1 MELRQLKTFRTVA
14 TLNSFNQAAN
24 VLNYAQSTVSEQ
36 IKMLEQDLNVR
47 LFKRAGK
54 HIILTEA
61 GELLLEYAQKMLDIE
76 EEIKAEISDREEVHG
91 ALSIRVPETVSIYY
105 LPSVLQQFHQ
115 RFPKVRMDIDNC
127 TYSGLP
133 QELQSGITNLA
144 FLLIPG
150 ALRLP
155 QVEAEILRKI
165 PLVVVAHPDHP
176 LTSQRH
182 VGFQDLKNELI
193 LLAKTD
199 CSYRSMFEQS
209 LAKELVESAVLFNF
223 NSIEALKQCAMA
235 GTGITVISEIAVQKE
250 IAEGRLVALPWKGKK
265 IYVNLF
271 MIWQKNKWLSPT
283 LKAFMDMTR
292 EHVSASSANDK

>member
-1 MELRQLKTFRTVA
+1 MELRQLKTFRAVA
-14 TLNSFNQAAN
+14 TLNSFNQAAK

-36 IKMLEQDLNVR
+36 IKSLETDLNVR

-76 EEIKAEISDREEVHG
+76 EEITAEISDRQEVHG
-91 ALSIRVPETVSIYY
+91 ALSLRVPESVSTYY
-105 LPSVLQQFHQ
+105 LPPVLHRFHQ
-115 RFPKVRMDIDNC
+115 HFPKVRVNIENC

-144 FLLIPG
+144 FLLFPG

-155 QVEAEILRKI
+155 NVEAEVLRKV
-165 PLVVVAHPDHP
+165 PLIIVAHPDHH

-182 VGFQDLKNELI
+182 VGLQNLKDELI
-193 LLAKTD
+193 LLARTD
-199 CSYRSMFEQS
+199 CSYRSIFEQQ
-209 LAKELVESAVLFNF
+209 LAKGFVESAILFNF
-223 NSIEALKQCAMA
+223 NSIEALKQCVLA
-235 GTGITVISEIAVQKE
+235 GTGITVMPEIAVQKE
-250 IAEGRLVALPWKGKK
+250 VFEGRLVVLPWKGKR

-271 MIWQKNKWLSPT
+271 MIWLKNKWISPT
-283 LKAFMDMTR
+283 LQTFMEMVR
-292 EHVSASSANDK
+292 EQITP

>member
-1 MELRQLKTFRTVA
+1 V
-14 TLNSFNQAAN
+14 N
-24 VLNYAQSTVSEQ
+24 
-36 IKMLEQDLNVR
+36 
-47 LFKRAGK
+47 
-54 HIILTEA
+54 
-61 GELLLEYAQKMLDIE
+61 
-76 EEIKAEISDREEVHG
+76 
-91 ALSIRVPETVSIYY
+91 
-105 LPSVLQQFHQ
+105 
-115 RFPKVRMDIDNC
+115 IDNC

-209 LAKELVESAVLFNF
+209 LAKELVESAILFNF
-223 NSIEALKQCAMA
+223 NSIEALKQCALA

-250 IAEGRLVALPWKGKK
+250 IAEGRLVVLPWKGKK

-283 LKAFMDMTR
+283 LKAFMDMVR
-292 EHVSASSANDK
+292 EHVSASSANDKD

>member
-14 TLNSFNQAAN
+14 TLSSFNQAAK

-36 IKMLEQDLNVR
+36 IKSLESDLNIR

-76 EEIKAEISDREEVHG
+76 EEIKAEISDQEEVHG
-91 ALSIRVPETVSIYY
+91 ALSLRIPETVSTYY
-105 LPSVLQQFHQ
+105 LPPVLHQFHQ
-115 RFPKVRMDIDNC
+115 RFPKVRVNIENC

-133 QELQSGITNLA
+133 QELRSGITNLA

-155 QVEAEILRKI
+155 HVEAEILQKI
-165 PLVVVAHPDHP
+165 PLVVVAHPDHR
-176 LTSQRH
+176 LTSQRY

-209 LAKELVESAVLFNF
+209 LAKELVESAILFNF
-223 NSIEALKQCAMA
+223 NSIEALKQCVMT
-235 GTGITVISEIAVQKE
+235 GTGITIIPEITVQRE
-250 IAEGRLVALPWKGKK
+250 VVEGRLAALPWKGKK

-271 MIWQKNKWLSPT
+271 MIWLKNKWISPT
-283 LKAFMDMTR
+283 LQTFMEMVR
-292 EHVSASSANDK
+292 EQCQLFTNS